1 MPETTIGEIARRC
14 DVSRDTLR
22 FYERE
27 GLIEPRRRTAAG
39 YRLYS
44 ASDEE
49 RVRFIRRA
57 QALGLSLD
65 DIRAVLRVQPTATA
79 DACRAVA
86 ERLRERIAV
95 LQRKRDELAG
105 WIADLERA
113 AERCDAGGGPCPVV
127 VLLRGGLAVG
137 APAVHTEEEA

>member
-1 MPETTIGEIARRC
+1 M
-14 DVSRDTLR
+14 SRDTLR

-44 ASDEE
+44 TADEE

-65 DIRAVLRVQPTATA
+65 DIRALLRVQPTATA

-86 ERLRERIAV
+86 ERLRERIAI

-105 WIADLERA
+105 WIEDLERA
-113 AERCDAGGGPCPVV
+113 AERCDAGAGPCPVV
-127 VLLRGGLAVG
+127 LDLGGVPAVG
-137 APAVHTEEEA
+137 ARAAHEEEEA

>member
-1 MPETTIGEIARRC
+1 MPEMTIGEIARRC

-27 GLIEPRRRTAAG
+27 GLIEPLRRTAAG

-65 DIRAVLRVQPTATA
+65 DIRALLRVQPNATA
-79 DACRAVA
+79 GGCRAVA
-86 ERLRERIAV
+86 DRLRERIAV

-105 WIADLERA
+105 WIGDLERA
-113 AERCDAGGGPCPVV
+113 AERCDAGDGPCPVV
-127 VLLRGGLAVG
+127 VELGGQAAM
-137 APAVHTEEEA
+137 APATHTEEQS